1 MVKHTIMNTKELT
14 SDRIY
19 KICSIMLEREK
30 NIHAEPLTL
39 DDYMWVISYDILCIL
54 YGELNA
60 SKPHK
65 IMGMKVY
72 ADKGKIRFIMLRENN
87 VTVDSRGNFC
97 FESNFS
103 DNEMCYIKNDISAFK
118 TALNSVY
125 GISNI
130 KPEIK
135 KVIFNDPATVIF
147 WNDGTKTV
155 VKADGEPFDP
165 EKGMAM
171 AISKKM
177 LGNEGC
183 YYETFKK
190 WLPKEKFDEY
200 MNLPIFPEED
210 EYLTTKQV
218 SKMTEQSIETIQKKC
233 RNGFY
238 PGAIKVDNE
247 WRIPF
252 LRTKGGDHNE

>member
-30 NIHAEPLTL
+30 NIHAELLTL

-72 ADKGKIRFIMLRENN
+72 ADKGKTRFIMLRQGSFYSKNN
-87 VTVDSRGNFC
+87 L
-97 FESNFS
+97 SNK
-103 DNEMCYIKNDISAFK
+103 EILYAKNDVEAFK

-125 GISNI
+125 GVINTKS
-130 KPEIK
+130 KIK
-135 KVIFNDPATVIF
+135 KVIFNDPATIIF

-155 VKADGEPFDP
+155 VKANDEQFDL
-165 EKGMAM
+165 E
-171 AISKKM
+171 
-177 LGNEGC
+177 
-183 YYETFKK
+183 
-190 WLPKEKFDEY
+190 
-200 MNLPIFPEED
+200 
-210 EYLTTKQV
+210 
-218 SKMTEQSIETIQKKC
+218 
-233 RNGFY
+233 
-238 PGAIKVDNE
+238 
-247 WRIPF
+247 
-252 LRTKGGDHNE
+252 